1 MSWQAKAGRDA
12 VVATWCFD
20 AGDGDAPY
28 KATIRFSGRRLDV
41 AGKPGPGD
49 RFERD
54 EVVTGVV
61 PGSGLV
67 AVTTHVEGVNPG
79 EWSVTARMHRGQPS
93 GAWRY
98 HGPLTHRDEP
108 RLCPARWS
116 WRRWRLETAPT
127 HPVKTR
133 GAPLAPLVSHPA
145 TLPGSWLTLV
155 VVGVVAGL
163 VLQRWVL
170 AGEGLPT
177 GRSLVISL
185 MAVLVGFVG
194 ARVWC
199 LILPGGSTRQVSL
212 DAGWCIQGFLVGVAI
227 ALLVALPLTDIP
239 IGRFFDATTPGLFVG
254 LGIGRLGCFLTGCC
268 CGRPTA
274 SRWGIWLSDGRVCAR
289 RLPVQLYEASIA
301 VVVGL
306 TALVLVRQ
314 YEFVVGGALFVGA
327 AAAYTLVRQFLLQL
341 RVERKSRGW
350 KLTAAVAAALLVGNA
365 LILLVSAA

>member
-1 MSWQAKAGRDA
+1 MSWQAKAERDA

-28 KATIRFSGRRLDV
+28 TATIRFSGRRLDV
-41 AGKPGPGD
+41 AGTPGPGD

-54 EVVTGVV
+54 EVVDGVV

-93 GAWRY
+93 VRWRF
-98 HGPLTHRDEP
+98 HGVTDLSEP
-108 RLCPARWS
+108 RLRPARWS

-127 HPVKTR
+127 DPVKTR
-133 GAPLAPLVSHPA
+133 RAPLARLVSHPA
-145 TLPGSWLTLV
+145 SLPGSWLTLV

-163 VLQRWVL
+163 ALQRWAL

-177 GRSLVISL
+177 DRSLAVSL
-185 MAVLVGFVG
+185 VAVLVGVVG

-199 LILPGGSTRQVSL
+199 LILQGGSTRHVSL
-212 DAGWCIQGFLVGVAI
+212 DAGWCIQGFLVGVAVT
-227 ALLVALPLTDIP
+227 LLVALPLTNIP
-239 IGRFFDATTPGLFVG
+239 VGRFFDATTPGLFVG

-274 SRWGIWLSDGRVCAR
+274 SRWGIWLSDGRMCAR
-289 RLPVQLYEASIA
+289 RLPVQLYEASTA
-301 VVVGL
+301 AVVGL

-314 YEFVVGGALFVGA
+314 HELAVGGALFVGA
-327 AAAYTLVRQFLLQL
+327 AATYTLVRQFLLQL
-341 RVERKSRGW
+341 RVERKSRRW
-350 KLTAAVAAALLVGNA
+350 KLTAAVAAAILVGDA